1 MKIFNKSF
9 YRTLAKLQQSFLV
22 ENRQNKK
29 MLDIYIK
36 YAEGNASDEEL
47 DSANEQLK
55 QILKNL
61 GLGLLIIL
69 PFSPI
74 TLPYIFS
81 KAKEL
86 EIDLIPNW
94 YKSLSNEDDRLEQ
107 VSLKFFIDTIYVN
120 IYLQRLNIF
129 GEQYENCSNRRQRQ
143 DWFS

>member
-1 MKIFNKSF
+1 MKIFTKSF
-9 YRTLAKLQQSFLV
+9 YRTLEKLQQSFLI
-22 ENRQNKK
+22 ENKQNKK

-36 YAEGNASDEEL
+36 YAEGNVSNEEL
-47 DSANEQLK
+47 NSANDQLK

-61 GLGLLIIL
+61 GLGILIIL

-94 YKSLSNEDDRLEQ
+94 YKSLSNEDDRLE
-107 VSLKFFIDTIYVN
+107 
-120 IYLQRLNIF
+120 
-129 GEQYENCSNRRQRQ
+129 
-143 DWFS
+143 